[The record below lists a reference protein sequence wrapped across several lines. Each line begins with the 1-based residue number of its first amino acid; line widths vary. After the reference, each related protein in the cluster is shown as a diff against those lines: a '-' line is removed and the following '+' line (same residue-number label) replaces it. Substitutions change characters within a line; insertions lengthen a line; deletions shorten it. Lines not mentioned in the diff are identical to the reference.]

1 MNELIVED
9 LHVNAEDKE
18 ILKGV
23 DLNVKKGEVTVIM
36 GKNGSG
42 KSTLANTMMGNPSY
56 IVTSGRIL
64 FNGED
69 VTNMKADE
77 RAKRGLF
84 LSFQYPSEVSG
95 VSMANFLRTALNAV
109 KGKSLGVMEFK
120 KILDERMA
128 LLNMDKSFAFR
139 YLNDGFSGGE
149 KKKGEILQLAVL
161 EPEISIL
168 DETDSGLDIT
178 SLREVAEGI
187 NKIKKQTGMG
197 ILLITHYDRI
207 LKYIKADTVHIMLD
221 GRIVKSGGHELADYI
236 EENGYNEFL
245 RDSKEREV
253 RT

>member
-1 MNELIVED
+1 MNELIVKD
-9 LHVNAEDKE
+9 LYVNAEDKE

-23 DLNVKKGEVTVIM
+23 NLEAKNGKVTVIM

-42 KSTLANTMMGNPSY
+42 KSTLANTIMGNPSY
-56 IVTSGRIL
+56 LVNSGKIL

-69 VTNMKADE
+69 ITNMKANE
-77 RAKRGLF
+77 RAKKGLF

-95 VSMANFLRTALNAV
+95 VSMANFLRIALNAV
-109 KGKSLGVMEFK
+109 KGKGLGVMEFK
-120 KILDERMA
+120 KILDEKMA

-161 EPEISIL
+161 EPEIAIL

-178 SLREVAEGI
+178 SLKEVAEGI

-197 ILLITHYDRI
+197 ILLITHYNRI
-207 LKYIKADTVHIMLD
+207 LKYIEADNVHIMLD
-221 GRIVKSGGHELADYI
+221 GRIVKSGGSDLADYI
-236 EENGYNEFL
+236 EENGYDEFL
-245 RDSKEREV
+245 KASKEKKARI
-253 RT
+253 